1 MISSAKGEK
10 INIYFISHY
19 ENLFFT
25 FDDRFGGKFNVIA
38 SYLTK
43 ILIDFFLCLTDK
55 EKSLERIHSA
65 GAFFINC
72 ASFLSNVLSEL
83 Y

>member
-55 EKSLERIHSA
+55 EKKPGEDTLSGS
-65 GAFFINC
+65 FFH
-72 ASFLSNVLSEL
+72 
-83 Y
+83 